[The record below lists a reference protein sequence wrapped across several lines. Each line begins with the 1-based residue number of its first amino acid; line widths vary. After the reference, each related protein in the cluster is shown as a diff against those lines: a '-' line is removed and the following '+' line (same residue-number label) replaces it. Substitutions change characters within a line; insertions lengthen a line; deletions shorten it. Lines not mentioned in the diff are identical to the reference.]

1 MKRNFS
7 IFTGLMMALTLGLA
21 LFVTPSFTTPTAAQ
35 VAPPASAEEAK
46 RELAR
51 LASTNLS
58 RIKDAKVRNAA
69 QRVVAALQ
77 AVANNRDARK
87 EAALIQT
94 FETSLANVNTEASQ
108 SAEYQTKAFKCN
120 DDRQKCKA
128 ACPKTF
134 CGCGVSFLTC
144 LVVG

>member
-7 IFTGLMMALTLGLA
+7 IFTSLMTAFTLGLA
-21 LFVTPSFTTPTAAQ
+21 LFTTPSFTVSAAAQ
-35 VAPPASAEEAK
+35 AAPPSSAEEA
-46 RELAR
+46 RQELAR
-51 LASTNLS
+51 LSSTDLS
-58 RIKDAKVRNAA
+58 RIKDAKVRAAA
-69 QRVVAALQ
+69 QRVVRALQ
-77 AVANNRDARK
+77 AVASNRDGRK
-87 EAALIQT
+87 EAGLVQA
-94 FETSLANVNTEASQ
+94 FEKSLANVHTEASQ
-108 SAEYQTKAFKCN
+108 STEYQSKAFKCN